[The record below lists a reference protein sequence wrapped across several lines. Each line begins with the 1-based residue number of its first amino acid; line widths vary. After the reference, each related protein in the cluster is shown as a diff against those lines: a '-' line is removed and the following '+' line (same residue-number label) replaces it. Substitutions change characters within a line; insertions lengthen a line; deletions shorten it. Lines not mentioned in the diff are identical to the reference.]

1 MANIINDWMLQNG
14 VLDQPVQTT
23 EQLQREQAFRRQAEQ
38 LHREQEFHQSHQ
50 PQRVRPA
57 EFIFSATDT
66 GRVAEQVPNFS
77 NSGSPN
83 RHENQHSEQQE
94 GRSNVQ
100 EDARDVSETDNPLHH
115 VQPTEVSY

>member
-1 MANIINDWMLQNG
+1 MANIFNDWMLENG
-14 VLDQPVQTT
+14 VQGEPAQTT
-23 EQLQREQAFRRQAEQ
+23 EQLQPRQAEQLQREQAFRR
-38 LHREQEFHQSHQ
+38 SHQ

-77 NSGSPN
+77 NPGSPN

-100 EDARDVSETDNPLHH
+100 ENARDASETDNPLHH
-115 VQPTEVSY
+115 AQPTEVSN